1 MTEAWVK
8 LVQFLITQFGP
19 AGSMAVALCC
29 YLIYRLNE
37 EQRKVDVLQD
47 KRLELHT
54 QYLTAVNGLKDSI
67 QAIEAILGKLK

>member
-1 MTEAWVK
+1 MTEAWLK
-8 LVQFLITQFGP
+8 LVQFLVTQFGP

-37 EQRKVDVLQD
+37 EQKKVDVLQD

-54 QYLTAVNGLKDSI
+54 QYITAVNALKDSV
-67 QAIEAILGKLK
+67 QAIQAILGKDK

>member
-8 LVQFLITQFGP
+8 LVTFLVTQFGP
-19 AGSMAVALCC
+19 VGSMAVALCC

-37 EQRKVDVLQD
+37 EQRKVDTLQD

-67 QAIEAILGKLK
+67 QAIQAILGKEK